1 MKKIIPVILILL
13 SVLMPLISCGSGE
26 NDNNPLENKPDS
38 NPADGKIENN
48 SGEEPAEN
56 DIYNM
61 KARENA
67 QDGLPAMDF
76 EGADFTVLQRTEW
89 NYEFFAESENG
100 DVVNDAVYRRNFA
113 VEDRFNVKIKT
124 IETEGIWG
132 QQDNF
137 VRRVKNT
144 VSAGDDEY
152 NIISGYAAYMP
163 RLQSSGYVINLNA
176 LPYLNFDRTWWSRDL
191 MDNLTINGKLFF
203 TTGDI
208 ALSLWED
215 ILAVYFNKQMI
226 QDYAIENPYE
236 LVRSGKWTI
245 DKLDEICRNVYV
257 DVNGDGKITEA
268 ADIFG
273 YATDTANLVDNY
285 FNAFGE
291 PSIRKDSDGAP
302 YLAQNTQ
309 KMTDITDKMY
319 EFLWNNRGV
328 YANPVASAE
337 PENLYKYIFEEG
349 RAMFL
354 PEHLGNAS
362 TLRSMETDFGIIP
375 YPKWNEQQENY
386 ITAPVAYFSL
396 IAVPTTAKNLEMTG
410 LITEALCVESY
421 KKVIPAFYEISLKTK
436 YSRDEESAEM
446 IDIIRSGVVF
456 DFGAIYC
463 TQLDTNFHL
472 FRMLMSD
479 KKNNWT
485 SQFEKNEQRYN
496 KLLEKLVE
504 TFD

>member
-1 MKKIIPVILILL
+1 MKKIVSFILISSAILIMLL
-13 SVLMPLISCGSGE
+13 SCGSDQ
-26 NDNNPLENKPDS
+26 NDDNSAANDPEANS
-38 NPADGKIENN
+38 AENN
-48 SGEEPAEN
+48 SGGESEETTEN

-67 QDGLPAMDF
+67 KDGLPEMDF
-76 EGADFTVLQRTEW
+76 RGEAFTVLQRSEW
-89 NYEFFAESENG
+89 NYEFLAESENG
-100 DVVNDAVYRRNFA
+100 DVVNDAVYKRNLT
-113 VEDRFNVKIKT
+113 VEERFNVKIET
-124 IETEGIWG
+124 IETAGIWG

-137 VRRVKNT
+137 VKKVTNT
-144 VSAGDDEY
+144 VAAGDDEY
-152 NIISGYAAYMP
+152 NIIAGYAAYMP
-163 RLQSSGYVINLNA
+163 RLQSAGHVVNLNE
-176 LPYLNFDRTWWSRDL
+176 LPYLSFDKPWWSKDL

-226 QDYAIENPYE
+226 QDYAVENPYE

-245 DKLDEICRNVYV
+245 DKLNEICKNVYSDV
-257 DVNGDGKITEA
+257 DGDGKPSANT
-268 ADIFG
+268 DIFG
-273 YATDTANLVDNY
+273 YATDTANLVDNF

-291 PSIRKDSDGAP
+291 PAIKKDGNGVV

-309 KMTDITDKMY
+309 KMTDITEKMHD
-319 EFLWNNRGV
+319 FLWNNQGV

-386 ITAPVAYFSL
+386 LTAPVAYFSL
-396 IAVPTTAKNLEMTG
+396 IAVPTTAQNLEMTG
-410 LITEALCVESY
+410 MITEALCVESY

-446 IDIIRSGVVF
+446 IDIIRNGVVF

-463 TQLDTNFHL
+463 TQLDTAFHL
-472 FRMLMSD
+472 FRILMSD
-479 KKNNWT
+479 KKNNWV
-485 SQFEKNEQRYN
+485 SQFEKNEPRYN
-496 KLLEKLVE
+496 KLLEKLIE
-504 TFD
+504 TFE